1 MGGRSA
7 ACFLLVVLVLLGTP
21 TSADE
26 CRDISTKDLFCL
38 KYLCKSFC
46 LDEARNWGGTAGY
59 VDQYWCKG
67 QRYVLCNS
75 FSMCFF
81 SNSNNFLFFSGAGWG
96 GDGRRS
102 EKKGEVVGLRGIR
115 QGAAGDEEYSGD
127 GGILPPTA
135 RGGRRGGE
143 ELVGGPS
150 PASLTLFGQ
159 RVRPGGGAW
168 GKGVGGG
175 GLAGVDWALVRGSR
189 EEEEGRGF

>member
-67 QRYVLCNS
+67 QRLVFKPIRIACQQLKLNGRAKKRCN
-75 FSMCFF
+75 
-81 SNSNNFLFFSGAGWG
+81 N
-96 GDGRRS
+96 
-102 EKKGEVVGLRGIR
+102 V
-115 QGAAGDEEYSGD
+115 
-127 GGILPPTA
+127 
-135 RGGRRGGE
+135 
-143 ELVGGPS
+143 
-150 PASLTLFGQ
+150 SL
-159 RVRPGGGAW
+159 
-168 GKGVGGG
+168 
-175 GLAGVDWALVRGSR
+175 
-189 EEEEGRGF
+189 